1 MKEQCEWIHS
11 WCDETLQTD
20 LPRVLLVG
28 DSITHN
34 YQETVRAL
42 LRDVCYVDYIA
53 TSYAIDS
60 KLYNQLIYNFMMDS
74 KYDLIH
80 FNHGLH
86 GIHMAKRTYKSKVV
100 KLLAKVDKAVKIILA
115 TSTVVFEEGNNR
127 LDLA

>member
-1 MKEQCEWIHS
+1 M
-11 WCDETLQTD
+11 
-20 LPRVLLVG
+20 
-28 DSITHN
+28 
-34 YQETVRAL
+34 
-42 LRDVCYVDYIA
+42 DYIA